1 MSTRAG
7 RLGGAL
13 SLLAL
18 LALVAAGLATAG
30 SSPGPAQPGKVS
42 GAPTQAA
49 ASPALV
55 PAIALR
61 LTAKLAPS
69 SGASTPSGRWD
80 GLLAHTFN
88 RGQSGP
94 GCLPVRS
101 IGTPAGQVACGR
113 QQWTLAWRVSY
124 TGLSSA
130 VTGADIRFTS
140 AAGAAPVVAV
150 KLCAPCS
157 VSKLTRTTLTEVQAR
172 ALLKGNG
179 SVVVKTTNNPDG
191 EISGQIVRVKPTPV
205 RPAHPAHH

>member
-1 MSTRAG
+1 MIRRAG
-7 RLGGAL
+7 RTGGAL

-30 SSPGPAQPGKVS
+30 SPPAPAQPGKVS
-42 GAPTQAA
+42 SAPPQAA

-80 GLLAHTFN
+80 GLLAHTFD
-88 RGQSGP
+88 RSQSGP
-94 GCLPVRS
+94 GCVPVRS

-113 QQWTLAWRVSY
+113 QLWTLGWRLSH
-124 TGLSSA
+124 TGLSSP
-130 VTGADIRFTS
+130 VIGADIRFTS
-140 AAGAAPVVAV
+140 SAGAAPVVAV

-157 VSKLTRTTLTEVQAR
+157 ASKLTRTTLTVDQAR
-172 ALLKGNG
+172 GLLKGNG
-179 SVVVKTTNNPDG
+179 SVVVRTANNPDG
-191 EISGQIVRVKPTPV
+191 EISGQIVRVKGT
-205 RPAHPAHH
+205 PAHPGHH